1 MSITTRT
8 TAPRETAAYGG
19 LVDATGGVATVALAI
34 CGLANV
40 HPQLMTAIATIVL
53 GVALMI
59 QGGTVLSDY
68 AQVSVPSETSATHFS
83 GSGVVALFLA
93 GAVGI
98 ILGVLGILG
107 VHPTVLSA
115 IAMISFGVGLILSS
129 NSLWIVYAVRR
140 SAATAGVA
148 RLSREALANDIASGS
163 AGIQALAGIAAIVL
177 GLIALAGHENDLT
190 VNLAALVAVGAAVV
204 LTGSSLSAT
213 ILGLMRE

>member
-8 TAPRETAAYGG
+8 TASRDTAAYGG

-40 HPQLMTAIATIVL
+40 HPQLLTAIATIVL

-68 AQVSVPSETSATHFS
+68 AQVSVPTETSTTQFS

-115 IAMISFGVGLILSS
+115 IAMISFGVGLVLSS

-177 GLIALAGHENDLT
+177 GLIALAGNQNDLT

>member
-68 AQVSVPSETSATHFS
+68 AQVSAPSETSATQFS

-115 IAMISFGVGLILSS
+115 IAMISFGVGLVLSS